1 MKTDV
6 LVVGSGIAGC
16 SAAIRAVEEGADVTV
31 VTEATQPDD
40 TNTGWAQG
48 GVAKRAPGERPEE
61 FVDDVLDAGA
71 GEGDEDAV
79 EMLVEEG
86 TEVVEQF
93 LVEEVG
99 VDFDTGDEDKDGFDL
114 AREGGHSHDRIL
126 HKGDATGHEIQVA
139 LLRHLAE
146 SEARVLEAHSALELV
161 TNDDESNEGA
171 LVVDKESGE
180 AFVVEAG
187 ATVLATGGIG
197 DVYGRTTNPQ
207 GATGDGVA
215 MAALA
220 GARVDDMEFVQFHP
234 TAHAERGFLLS
245 EALRGEGALILHE
258 GERFMD
264 AYDDRGELAP
274 RDIVATAVHE
284 KNRDGQVYLDLNP
297 VFEKTN
303 FEEEFPTAY
312 ENMTEEELETG
323 LVPIAPSEH
332 FLCGGVVV
340 DENGSASV
348 DGLYA
353 AGETARTGVHGANR
367 LASTSL
373 LEGLTWG
380 LRAGE
385 DAAKTEHEPS
395 GVGREH
401 DAFNGDMPEG
411 FVDAKFE
418 KLQNIMWENVGP
430 MRDGQNLREAR
441 TELQRLRGE
450 VKSYARGRLDPELYS
465 LRNAVVVGL
474 LITEAALRNKETVGC
489 HRRAEVD

>member
-6 LVVGSGIAGC
+6 LVVGSGIAGA
-16 SAAIRAVEEGADVTV
+16 SAAIRASEESDVVV
-31 VTEATQPDD
+31 VTEATRPDE

-48 GVAKRAPGERPEE
+48 GVARRAPDEDADA
-61 FVDDVLDAGA
+61 FVDDVIEAGA

-79 EMLVEEG
+79 ETLVREG
-86 TEVVEQF
+86 SRVVDDF
-93 LVEEVG
+93 LVEELG
-99 VDFDTGDEDKDGFDL
+99 VEFDENGDGFDL
-114 AREGGHSHDRIL
+114 AREGGHSNRRIL
-126 HKGDATGHEIQVA
+126 HHGDATGRAVQVA
-139 LLRHLAE
+139 LLRRLAE
-146 SEARVLEAHSALELV
+146 SDARVLEGHTALELV
-161 TNDDESNEGA
+161 GDGGVDGA
-171 LVVDKESGE
+171 LVVGDGD

-197 DVYGRTTNPQ
+197 DVYGRTTNPP

-220 GARVDDMEFVQFHP
+220 GAEVEDTEYVQFHP

-245 EALRGEGALILHE
+245 EALRGEGAVLVD
-258 GERFMD
+258 GDGRRFMD
-264 AYDDRGELAP
+264 AYHEDGELAP

-284 KNRDGQVYLDLNP
+284 VNRNGQAYLDLSP
-297 VFEKTN
+297 VLNDSFAD
-303 FEEEFPTAY
+303 EFPTAY
-312 ENMTEEELETG
+312 ENLTDEELESG
-323 LVPIAPSEH
+323 LVPVAPSEH

-340 DENGSASV
+340 DENGRSSI
-348 DGLYA
+348 DRLYA

-385 DAAKTEHEPS
+385 HAAENAAEPRS
-395 GVGREH
+395 VDREP

-411 FVDAKFE
+411 FVDTKFDR
-418 KLQNIMWENVGP
+418 LQKVMWEKAGP
-430 MRDGQNLREAR
+430 VRDEDGLREAR
-441 TELQRLRGE
+441 VELQRLRGE
-450 VKSYARGRLDPELYS
+450 VKSYARGRLSPELHS

-474 LITEAALRNKETVGC
+474 LIVEAALENEETVGC
-489 HRRAEVD
+489 HRRVA

>member
-16 SAAIRAVEEGADVTV
+16 SAAIRAAKEGADVTV
-31 VTEATQPDD
+31 VTEATRPDD

-48 GVAKRAPGERPEE
+48 GVARQAPGESSEE

-71 GEGDEDAV
+71 GEGDEDAI
-79 EMLVEEG
+79 EILVEEG
-86 TEVVEQF
+86 TEVIEEF
-93 LVEEVG
+93 LVEEIG
-99 VDFDTGDEDKDGFDL
+99 VDFDTGEKEDGFDL
-114 AREGGHSHDRIL
+114 AREGGHSYDRVM

-139 LLRHLAE
+139 LLRHLSE
-146 SEARVLEAHSALELV
+146 SDARVLEAHSALELV
-161 TNDDESNEGA
+161 TGNEGSIEGA
-171 LVVDKESGE
+171 LVVDKQNGE

-197 DVYGRTTNPQ
+197 DVYGRTTNPP
-207 GATGDGVA
+207 GATGDGIAV
-215 MAALA
+215 AALA
-220 GARVDDMEFVQFHP
+220 GARLDDMEYVQFHP
-234 TAHAERGFLLS
+234 TAHAGRGFLLS
-245 EALRGEGALILHE
+245 EALRGEGALLVHD
-258 GERFMD
+258 GERFMG

-284 KNRDGQVYLDLNP
+284 KNREGQVYLDLNP
-297 VFEKTN
+297 VFESTD

-312 ENMTEEELETG
+312 ENLTDEELETG
-323 LVPIAPSEH
+323 LVPVAPAEH

-340 DENGSASV
+340 DENGRASL

-353 AGETARTGVHGANR
+353 AGETACTGVHGANR

-385 DAAKTEHEPS
+385 DAAKTDHEPS
-395 GVGREH
+395 GVEREH
-401 DAFNGDMPEG
+401 EAFNGNMPEG

-430 MRDGQNLREAR
+430 MRDGQSLREAR

-474 LITEAALRNKETVGC
+474 LIVEAAIHNEESVGC
-489 HRRAEVD
+489 HRRVEVD